1 MDLTTFTELIREE
14 VTKKTVSCKV
24 RLDDVRKNN
33 GTVLRGLTV
42 IQDNSNV
49 SPIIYLNSHYND
61 YVSGKVTLPDVVR
74 RVLDTYNE
82 NKVNRHMD
90 MQFFMNYSDVKRQ
103 ITYKLVNTEKNRELL
118 SDIPHMEF
126 LDLSVVFQCVVAQ
139 ERFGMASIL
148 IHNAH
153 MDLWGVSADELY
165 QVAKENT
172 PRIFPYEIKSLEDTL
187 CDLLGEA
194 DPEECNRECFLSG
207 LTGDMPM
214 FVLSNKNG
222 TGGSA
227 CMLYEDVLRNFAV
240 AVGGDF
246 FIIPSSVHE
255 LILVPSENEGVVK
268 DIKDMIREINDTQVP
283 DEEILSY
290 SLYFYNR
297 DTGKI
302 VRK

>member
-1 MDLTTFTELIREE
+1 MDFETFTKLIREE
-14 VTKKTVSCKV
+14 IEKKTVSCKV

-33 GTVLRGLTV
+33 GIVLRGLTV
-42 IQDNSNV
+42 IRDNSNV

-82 NKVNRHMD
+82 NKVNRHID

-165 QVAKENT
+165 QVEKENT
-172 PRIFPYEIKSLEDTL
+172 PRIFPYEVKSLEDIL

-207 LTGDMPM
+207 LAGDMPM

-240 AVGGDF
+240 AVGGNF

-297 DTGKI
+297 DMGKI